1 MRTRCTGNRG
11 SDLPADVL
19 EASRNTPLATFN
31 LIIGNEYTV
40 YAMKLAVYG
49 LSVMVVSGDPPRPY
63 WSPIDLF
70 EVLDGDIP
78 NNWEFTRVAGHH
90 WIRALW
96 GYKSLIHDPAHHDDL
111 INRKIHARDAFLRDC
126 NLSSLEDA

>member
-1 MRTRCTGNRG
+1 MRIRCTGNRG

-31 LIIGNEYTV
+31 LIIGNEYIV

-63 WSPIDLF
+63 WNPIDLF
-70 EVLDGDIP
+70 DVLDGNIP
-78 NNWEFTRVAGHH
+78 DNWEFAGVKNNQ

-96 GYKSLIHDPAHHDDL
+96 GYKSLIHDPECYSKVFD
-111 INRKIHARDAFLRDC
+111 NRMITVGV
-126 NLSSLEDA
+126 SSR